1 MGRRVTDWAVSY
13 GKVPP
18 SGHPLHFMT
27 AMPTTDP
34 SHALLPERFQP
45 LIAGGLGLGLVA
57 MAGWFVAA
65 GGLTGGLVDHD
76 AAPAGRPGFSVNIN
90 AAGAI
95 ELAQLPGLGPVTAER
110 IVDYRREH
118 GPFVSHDELLAVPGI
133 GPVTLESLRPF
144 LRPIRQR
151 REAP

>member
-1 MGRRVTDWAVSY
+1 
-13 GKVPP
+13 
-18 SGHPLHFMT
+18 
-27 AMPTTDP
+27 
-34 SHALLPERFQP
+34 
-45 LIAGGLGLGLVA
+45 